1 MCPHSVFFFAEM
13 EITNKRQCS
22 QQALGCNVSTAGD
35 PKSRERRAI
44 GQGGTGSPR
53 CAKYNGG

>member
-1 MCPHSVFFFAEM
+1 M

-44 GQGGTGSPR
+44 GQGGTAVTLGSPR
-53 CAKYNGG
+53 CEKYKGVEATEMVI